1 MDLSENNYL
10 VYLLV
15 NSSNNC
21 TYIGSTNNQIRRL
34 RQHNGELVGGAKYTK
49 AMKKEGEWFYYGTIN
64 NLSKHLALSIEKKI
78 QKRTRKAT
86 GKNPLERR
94 INCINKLLEEY
105 DNIIFIMNQNCTEEN
120 QKFLDNP

>member
-1 MDLSENNYL
+1 MEQNNYL

-15 NSSNNC
+15 NSSNKC

-64 NLSKHLALSIEKKI
+64 NLDKHLALSIEKKI

-94 INCINKLLEEY
+94 INCINKLLDEY
-105 DNIIFIMNQNCTEEN
+105 DNINFIMSQNCMEEN
-120 QKFLDNP
+120 QLILDNP